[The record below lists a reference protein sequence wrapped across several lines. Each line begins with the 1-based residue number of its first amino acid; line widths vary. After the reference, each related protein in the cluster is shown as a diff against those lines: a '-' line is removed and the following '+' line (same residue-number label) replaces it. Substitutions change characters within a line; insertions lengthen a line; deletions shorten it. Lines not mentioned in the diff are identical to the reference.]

1 MFAGIKMRNSS
12 SFGNQYVHFNIKVP
26 TYVFPPANCRFNFQ
40 FRTLLLF
47 FLSQTKQ
54 TDNLKNLPVCREVTK
69 RQQELIEEFDKEEC
83 SDKERIA
90 AASG

>member
-1 MFAGIKMRNSS
+1 MSTSISEFQRTS
-12 SFGNQYVHFNIKVP
+12 
-26 TYVFPPANCRFNFQ
+26 PPANYRFNFQ
-40 FRTLLLF
+40 FRTLLL
-47 FLSQTKQ
+47 SQRKQ

>member
-1 MFAGIKMRNSS
+1 M
-12 SFGNQYVHFNIKVP
+12 SFLQQIVASIFSLEL
-26 TYVFPPANCRFNFQ
+26 CS
-40 FRTLLLF
+40 F